1 MNEVENVGMQD
12 TNAADDDFEA
22 GFLEGLNGEE
32 YAEDQAEEQDTNAS
46 EPQEEESEESTEA
59 GDTNPTE
66 EGAAEET
73 TNEQAEDTAEGT
85 AQNQPETLEVTFL
98 GEVKQLSREE
108 AVSWAQRGM
117 NAEHQQQQ
125 TNARIAMLE
134 AELAAPRAGST
145 LLPLLNAYAKANGG
159 TLEGLT
165 QNMMEAVR
173 AAGITVEKPAESRYM
188 REKAVQQW
196 QDFMQAYPE
205 IKDPKLEL
213 APEVWDGIKSG
224 LSPRAAYIEHRQKGF
239 DKTIADK
246 DAVIAEKDGKIAEL
260 EQKIKTLE
268 LNEKNR
274 KKSAGKLTSTA
285 EKDSRDSFLSGLFN

>member
-1 MNEVENVGMQD
+1 MNEVENIEMQD
-12 TNAADDDFEA
+12 TNAFDDDFISGFNA
-22 GFLEGLNGEE
+22 GMDAEE
-32 YAEDQAEEQDTNAS
+32 QAEEQDTNVT
-46 EPQEEESEESTEA
+46 EPQEEEFEEITEA

-73 TNEQAEDTAEGT
+73 TTEQAEDTAEDT
-85 AQNQPETLEVTFL
+85 AQQPEGLEVTFL
-98 GEVKQLSREE
+98 GEVRQLSREE

-125 TNARIAMLE
+125 ANARIAMLE

-145 LLPLLNAYAKANGG
+145 LLPLMKAYAQATGG

-165 QNMMEAVR
+165 QSMMEAVR
-173 AAGITVEKPAESRYM
+173 AAGVNVEKPAESRYM

-196 QDFMQAYPE
+196 QDFMKAYPD

-213 APEVWDGIKSG
+213 APEVWDAIKSG

-246 DAVIAEKDGKIAEL
+246 DAVIAERDGKIAEL

-274 KKSAGKLTSTA
+274 QKSVKSLKSTA
-285 EKDSRDSFLSGLFN
+285 EAPERDDFFDGFMSI

>member
-1 MNEVENVGMQD
+1 MNEVENIEMQD
-12 TNAADDDFEA
+12 TNAFDDDFISGFNA
-22 GFLEGLNGEE
+22 GMDAEE
-32 YAEDQAEEQDTNAS
+32 QAEEQDTNVT
-46 EPQEEESEESTEA
+46 EPQEEEFEEITEA

-66 EGAAEET
+66 EGAAEEAT
-73 TNEQAEDTAEGT
+73 TEQAEDTAEDT
-85 AQNQPETLEVTFL
+85 VQNQPEGLEVTFL
-98 GEVKQLSREE
+98 GEVRQLSREE

-125 TNARIAMLE
+125 ANARIAMLE

-145 LLPLLNAYAKANGG
+145 LLPLMKAYAQANGS

-165 QNMMEAVR
+165 QSMMEAVR
-173 AAGITVEKPAESRYM
+173 AAGVNVEKPAEGRYM

-196 QDFMQAYPE
+196 QDFMKAYPD

-213 APEVWDGIKSG
+213 APEVWDAIKSG

-246 DAVIAEKDGKIAEL
+246 DAVIAERDGKIAEL

-274 KKSAGKLTSTA
+274 QKSVKSLKSTA
-285 EKDSRDSFLSGLFN
+285 EAPERDDFFDGFMSI